1 MNELRMYVEHL
12 FEGKVLTPEN
22 IELKE
27 EIYGNLVARYEDLIA
42 SGLDESEAIAQT
54 KESMTS
60 IDDVIIENPTDSSSD
75 ECDGDDISD
84 AADESGDSHDP
95 DQVDP
100 VASTPHDGPTPITEN
115 VAVLHQQPEQSTPRK
130 RTWPFVLAC
139 VLIGLLVMGIGFA
152 GCSLMF
158 GIKALDQYDGEQT
171 EHVENVDASRGEGS
185 SGSGSTAAGNAGPTP
200 TKKNSEIFIDE
211 NGQVWVD
218 GELGDELAE
227 EVVNAG
233 YGVVA
238 EYVDTDLTDAAKVEA
253 LLRSL
258 PMGEYASDVDVTKG
272 VDVLSLAYRE
282 VPETLE
288 GDSVDAALAYDVTA
302 VFCAMPLVNE
312 IQITLAESDEPL
324 DESYYIFKRDEV
336 QSRYGVRL
344 DDLLVNEAG
353 WHQIKEDNLYRRK
366 FIENMADAAEKEW
379 K

>member
-84 AADESGDSHDP
+84 VADESGDSHDP

-115 VAVLHQQPEQSTPRK
+115 AAILHPQPEQSTPRK
-130 RTWPFVLAC
+130 RTWLVVLAC

-158 GIKALDQYDGEQT
+158 GIKAFDQYDGEQT

-238 EYVDTDLTDAAKVEA
+238 EYVDTDLTDAAKVET

-282 VPETLE
+282 LPETLE

-324 DESYYIFKRDEV
+324 DESYYVFKRDEA

-366 FIENMADAAEKEW
+366 FIENMVDAAEKEW

>member
-84 AADESGDSHDP
+84 VADESGDSHDP

-115 VAVLHQQPEQSTPRK
+115 VAVLHQQPGQSTPRK

-158 GIKALDQYDGEQT
+158 GIKAFDQYDGEQT

-185 SGSGSTAAGNAGPTP
+185 SGSGSTAAGNTNPTP

-218 GELGDELAE
+218 GEHGDELAE

-238 EYVDTDLTDAAKVEA
+238 EYGDTDLADAAKVEA

-282 VPETLE
+282 LPETLE

-312 IQITLAESDEPL
+312 IQITLTESDEPL
-324 DESYYIFKRDEV
+324 DESYYVFKRDEV

-366 FIENMADAAEKEW
+366 FIENMVDAAEKEW

>member
-60 IDDVIIENPTDSSSD
+60 IDDVIIENTTDSSSD

-84 AADESGDSHDP
+84 AVDESGDSHDP

-115 VAVLHQQPEQSTPRK
+115 VAVLHQQPEQSAPRK
-130 RTWPFVLAC
+130 RTWPVVLAC
-139 VLIGLLVMGIGFA
+139 VLIGLLVMGVGFA

-158 GIKALDQYDGEQT
+158 GIKAPDQYDGEQT

-185 SGSGSTAAGNAGPTP
+185 SESGSTAAGNASPTP

-238 EYVDTDLTDAAKVEA
+238 EYVDTDLTDAAKVET

-282 VPETLE
+282 LPETLE

-312 IQITLAESDEPL
+312 IQITLTESDGPL
-324 DESYYIFKRDEV
+324 DESYYVFKRDEV

-366 FIENMADAAEKEW
+366 FIENMVDVAEKEW

>member
-42 SGLDESEAIAQT
+42 SGMDESEAIAQT

-84 AADESGDSHDP
+84 ATDESGDSHDP

-115 VAVLHQQPEQSTPRK
+115 VAVLHQQLEQSTPRK
-130 RTWPFVLAC
+130 RTWPVVLAC

-158 GIKALDQYDGEQT
+158 GIKAFDQYDGEQT

-185 SGSGSTAAGNAGPTP
+185 SGSGSTAAGNASPTP

-238 EYVDTDLTDAAKVEA
+238 EYVDTDLAVAAKVEA

-282 VPETLE
+282 LPETLE

-324 DESYYIFKRDEV
+324 DESYYVFKRDEV

-366 FIENMADAAEKEW
+366 FIENMVDAAEKEW

>member
-130 RTWPFVLAC
+130 RT
-139 VLIGLLVMGIGFA
+139 
-152 GCSLMF
+152 
-158 GIKALDQYDGEQT
+158 
-171 EHVENVDASRGEGS
+171 
-185 SGSGSTAAGNAGPTP
+185 
-200 TKKNSEIFIDE
+200 
-211 NGQVWVD
+211 
-218 GELGDELAE
+218 
-227 EVVNAG
+227 
-233 YGVVA
+233 
-238 EYVDTDLTDAAKVEA
+238 
-253 LLRSL
+253 
-258 PMGEYASDVDVTKG
+258 
-272 VDVLSLAYRE
+272 
-282 VPETLE
+282 
-288 GDSVDAALAYDVTA
+288 
-302 VFCAMPLVNE
+302 
-312 IQITLAESDEPL
+312 
-324 DESYYIFKRDEV
+324 
-336 QSRYGVRL
+336 
-344 DDLLVNEAG
+344 
-353 WHQIKEDNLYRRK
+353 
-366 FIENMADAAEKEW
+366 
-379 K
+379 

>member
-115 VAVLHQQPEQSTPRK
+115 VAVLHQQPEQTTPRK

-171 EHVENVDASRGEGS
+171 EHVENVDASRDEGS
-185 SGSGSTAAGNAGPTP
+185 SGSGSTAAGNTSPTP

-238 EYVDTDLTDAAKVEA
+238 EYADTDLTDAAKVEA

-282 VPETLE
+282 LPETLE

-312 IQITLAESDEPL
+312 IQITLAESDGPL
-324 DESYYIFKRDEV
+324 DESYYVFKRDEV

-366 FIENMADAAEKEW
+366 FIENMVDAAEKEW

>member
-115 VAVLHQQPEQSTPRK
+115 VAVLHQQPEQTTPRK
-130 RTWPFVLAC
+130 RTWSFVLAC

-171 EHVENVDASRGEGS
+171 EHVENVDASRDEGS
-185 SGSGSTAAGNAGPTP
+185 SGSGSTAAGNASPTP

-238 EYVDTDLTDAAKVEA
+238 EYADTDLTDAAKVEA

-282 VPETLE
+282 LPETLE

-312 IQITLAESDEPL
+312 IQITLAESDGPL
-324 DESYYIFKRDEV
+324 DESYYVFKRDEV

-366 FIENMADAAEKEW
+366 FIENMVDAAEKEW

>member
-75 ECDGDDISD
+75 ECDRDDISD

-115 VAVLHQQPEQSTPRK
+115 VAVLHQQPEQSSPRK
-130 RTWPFVLAC
+130 RTWPFVLTC

-185 SGSGSTAAGNAGPTP
+185 SGSGSTAAGNASPTP

-282 VPETLE
+282 LPETLE

-324 DESYYIFKRDEV
+324 DESYYVFKRDEV
-336 QSRYGVRL
+336 LSR
-344 DDLLVNEAG
+344 
-353 WHQIKEDNLYRRK
+353 
-366 FIENMADAAEKEW
+366 
-379 K
+379 

>member
-84 AADESGDSHDP
+84 VADESGDSHDP

-158 GIKALDQYDGEQT
+158 GIKAFDQYDGEQT

-185 SGSGSTAAGNAGPTP
+185 SGSGSTAAGNTNPTP

-238 EYVDTDLTDAAKVEA
+238 EYGDTDLADAAKVEA

-282 VPETLE
+282 LPETLE

-324 DESYYIFKRDEV
+324 DESYYVFKRDEV
-336 QSRYGVRL
+336 QSCYGVRL

-366 FIENMADAAEKEW
+366 FIENMVDAAEKEW